1 MKSHR
6 VCTLQNLGMTIDEMM
21 EEYRV
26 EVNGVTDKSIRK
38 VTKQT
43 TKVIEAIAPIGYRGV
58 YHVSLGEK
66 FKRGATN
73 LEGTVWGAKNH
84 AYSLGHLLENGHF
97 LWNRPTMPSGA
108 YKHWVEGE
116 RFAQD
121 ELPEEIV
128 SGIEKI

>member
-1 MKSHR
+1 MRSNR
-6 VCTLQNLGMTIDEMM
+6 VCTLEDLGKTIEELMDEYRLEIDE
-21 EEYRV
+21 
-26 EVNGVTDKSIRK
+26 VTDDSIRK

-43 TKVIEAIAPIGYRGV
+43 TKVISQIAPIGIRGV

-66 FKRGATN
+66 FKKGKTN

-97 LWNRPTMPSGA
+97 LWNRPTIPSGA

-116 RFAQD
+116 RFAQE
-121 ELPEEIV
+121 ELVEQIV

>member
-1 MKSHR
+1 MRSHR
-6 VCTLQNLGMTIDEMM
+6 VCTLQDLGKTVEEMM

-26 EVNGVTDKSIRK
+26 EINEVTDKSIRK

-66 FKRGATN
+66 FSRGATN

-108 YKHWVEGE
+108 YKHWKDGE
-116 RFAQD
+116 KFAQD
-121 ELPEEIV
+121 ELPELIV
-128 SGIEKI
+128 SGIQEI